1 MYPPVDIAVLLI
13 SNNLF
18 LSLRFNMIP
27 LSKTVVVVDKLL
39 FTLHKKER
47 NKMLDKT
54 ETEFDYK
61 SYILNFFEE
70 YIKEIDEELDKF
82 RKKYISEE

>member
-1 MYPPVDIAVLLI
+1 
-13 SNNLF
+13 
-18 LSLRFNMIP
+18 
-27 LSKTVVVVDKLL
+27 
-39 FTLHKKER
+39 
-47 NKMLDKT
+47 MLDKT